1 MAPHHARLCPA
12 GPLSDRRHKGER
24 KRILFQVF
32 HFEREGAG
40 HRDCFYSSFS
50 PSPFFPR
57 PPLDLI
63 PSSFSSSLAQPPPPK
78 KKDVGDW
85 THALHELVREK
96 GEARD
101 GRLLLPS
108 AAEPA
113 AAAVKQTAASPT
125 SFSVVAAASPRD
137 APAAP
142 NRSDFGGSRDL
153 ESQLSAAAAAAG
165 GSGLPPLPPGASSLA
180 LARGSSLSA
189 PLPLL
194 AATLGGDEN
203 HQHHPPLTKRVS
215 FAEEKVAALVE
226 EATKGEGGVG
236 CDKQHK
242 PAPSLPIPP
251 PIPSAAAGAT
261 AADAAPRTNK
271 GRSRRRTRD
280 SDIPYT
286 FSIDGP
292 WGAPTQVR
300 VSLFFLRSCFLFFRA
315 PSFFSYSLFLFV
327 LSVLS
332 PRLFFPSPP
341 SIQHLFQHR
350 QEFADYDVI
359 VLLGAGIGVTPMAS
373 VLRSLAH
380 ELSHARCAF
389 CDRVNEALVSERIR
403 QSKVYF
409 NWILP
414 DNEGVQWF
422 SDVLYG
428 IAGTDT
434 LGMFDLNLHFT
445 RVDGGEKSAAREANA
460 ATDTGTK
467 SGVSIHNGRPDFDLI
482 LVSPFFFVLCAA
494 LGAGRLEVGK
504 KQKKKKKKLTQ
515 KKKKKTLQPGP
526 SQGRAPRRAHRR
538 LLLRSRRAE
547 LRNQGDVP
555 APEQAHDGRWRP
567 GERGRQRRGFGQ
579 SGGGERER
587 VQRPLFEPQERLW
600 RRRRGRDLVLRGGLL
615 QERGRHHQG
624 GGEEEEVARWAVG
637 EEEEEEVL
645 RLPLLLLLLTR
656 LPLLPGPPQ
665 EGGPVLSRPLRGEEE
680 KRGKQQQLVE
690 ERE

>member
-1 MAPHHARLCPA
+1 M
-12 GPLSDRRHKGER
+12 
-24 KRILFQVF
+24 
-32 HFEREGAG
+32 
-40 HRDCFYSSFS
+40 
-50 PSPFFPR
+50 
-57 PPLDLI
+57 
-63 PSSFSSSLAQPPPPK
+63 
-78 KKDVGDW
+78 
-85 THALHELVREK
+85 
-96 GEARD
+96 
-101 GRLLLPS
+101 
-108 AAEPA
+108 
-113 AAAVKQTAASPT
+113 KQTAASPA

-142 NRSDFGGSRDL
+142 DRSDFGGSRDL

-194 AATLGGDEN
+194 AAALGGDEN

-261 AADAAPRTNK
+261 AAAAAPRTNK

-300 VSLFFLRSCFLFFRA
+300 LSLFFLRSCFLFFRA

-515 KKKKKTLQPGP
+515 KKKKKNSPT
-526 SQGRAPRRAHRR
+526 
-538 LLLRSRRAE
+538 RAE
-547 LRNQGDVP
+547 SRPRTQTSTSASSSAVP
-555 APEQAHDGRWRP
+555 AG
-567 GERGRQRRGFGQ
+567 
-579 SGGGERER
+579 
-587 VQRPLFEPQERLW
+587 
-600 RRRRGRDLVLRGGLL
+600 
-615 QERGRHHQG
+615 
-624 GGEEEEVARWAVG
+624 
-637 EEEEEEVL
+637 
-645 RLPLLLLLLTR
+645 
-656 LPLLPGPPQ
+656 
-665 EGGPVLSRPLRGEEE
+665 
-680 KRGKQQQLVE
+680 
-690 ERE
+690 